1 MPPSPAG
8 HQRIP
13 GLARTLIAFFAG
25 AFLSVLF
32 PPAAFATAPALAPT
46 NVTAYDAST
55 YACDSALHSVAV
67 HTSEVAVVV
76 PLGVSRGAQGT
87 AAMLTEPFSLP
98 SRLSVAADSGAGL
111 TADIAQTFKGGGL
124 SASTTAEDVLLT
136 RYYGGDSQPLGQFW
150 TRTAYSSPGRAQQYL
165 ALPPGNTAVNTITIR
180 IPAGT
185 TIYEGQAAG
194 VEAWGEIGG
203 GNQVF
208 IPHVDPAWIVP

>member
-98 SRLSVAADSGAGL
+98 SRLSVAANSARGGVYALEDESGNVVRTGRTNDLASRARDHR
-111 TADIAQTFKGGGL
+111 ADPT
-124 SASTTAEDVLLT
+124 
-136 RYYGGDSQPLGQFW
+136 LGQFQFK
-150 TRTAYSSPGRAQQYL
+150 TVYETDVYAEQRGLEQVLYDRNPGAMSVNGGYNYLRPISPSNPNLPGYTQAANDFLDKIGRA
-165 ALPPGNTAVNTITIR
+165 G
-180 IPAGT
+180 
-185 TIYEGQAAG
+185 
-194 VEAWGEIGG
+194 
-203 GNQVF
+203 
-208 IPHVDPAWIVP
+208 